1 MKDEPKSPSWKSH
14 WSVLGFLLAFTIIL
28 VLVSYAYLFP
38 AIEAASEAA
47 PKEKKTLA
55 AYSTLLLTVVLFVLG
70 VLLVIT
76 FRVGRFFFPRG
87 AGNAPRTKTQYVDAW
102 AESAKRVK
110 VSPEDDE
117 DDDTAE
123 SDKSAP

>member
-1 MKDEPKSPSWKSH
+1 MLALSQREREGMPAMGEGPGQSSRRSH
-14 WSVLGFLLAFTIIL
+14 WAVLAFLIAFAIIL

-55 AYSTLLLTVVLFVLG
+55 AYSTLLLMVVLFVLG

-76 FRVGRFFFPRG
+76 FRVGRFFFPR
-87 AGNAPRTKTQYVDAW
+87 
-102 AESAKRVK
+102 SA
-110 VSPEDDE
+110 
-117 DDDTAE
+117 
-123 SDKSAP
+123 